1 MTISPDGSGLSVFR
15 DVFASLRLEVS
26 ADETDQY
33 FIRYRSISQLLT

>member
-1 MTISPDGSGLSVFR
+1 MTISPDGSGLSVLF

-26 ADETDQY
+26 AVETDQY